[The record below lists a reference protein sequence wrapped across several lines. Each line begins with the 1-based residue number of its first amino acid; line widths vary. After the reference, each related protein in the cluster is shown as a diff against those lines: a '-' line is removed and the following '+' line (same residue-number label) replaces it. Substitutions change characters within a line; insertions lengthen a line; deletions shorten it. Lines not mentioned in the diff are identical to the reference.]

1 MKFIV
6 DGEFWKTACKGV
18 KCCDCT
24 MFDEKHD
31 CRINTYIH
39 KQPVYREEM
48 KVKES
53 GIIYVGYDLSDGKD
67 VSVLNVWRQ
76 DEKGVMRISKVFYGA
91 EAERLYNKLV
101 QKEDDRDD

>member
-39 KQPVYREEM
+39 KQPVYREER
-48 KVKES
+48 KASPSGINWQYCKNLNDINRAIKERDENWEGLKSAEQIISITWDSHQGCYVVFWKES
-53 GIIYVGYDLSDGKD
+53 DG
-67 VSVLNVWRQ
+67 
-76 DEKGVMRISKVFYGA
+76 E
-91 EAERLYNKLV
+91 
-101 QKEDDRDD
+101 

>member
-6 DGEFWKTACKGV
+6 DGEFWKTTCQGV

-39 KQPVYREEM
+39 KQPRYREER
-48 KVKES
+48 KVKGS
-53 GIIYVGYDLSDGKD
+53 GMICIGYDFSDGKD
-67 VSVLNVWRQ
+67 VSVLNVMQR
-76 DEKGVMRISKVFYGA
+76 DKNGVMRISKVFYGA

-101 QKEDDRDD
+101 QKEGDGE